1 MTKKILGKYNWNDRI
16 PSYIKLEDLT
26 EKQQYRLMESDT
38 FCMLPWIHLHAWPD
52 GRAYPC
58 CLGKAAHPV
67 GNFKEKSM
75 REIWNDEP
83 MRQMR
88 RNMLADLPC
97 KECSDC
103 YEQEAYGF
111 ASMRN
116 NSNKNFGQH
125 IGEVDLTLPDG
136 SLPDFKLHYWD
147 VRFSNICQ
155 LKCRSCG
162 SIFSS
167 RWYDD
172 DVKLWGKELRP
183 RVQFAGRH
191 EEDVW
196 EQMQEHIP
204 HLDQIYFAGG
214 EPLIMEEHNRILKL
228 LIEKGNTDVRLIYN
242 TNLNDLRYKKE
253 SVLDL
258 WKQFPNVCVAASL
271 DDMGDRAEIIRSG
284 TDWAQVEQNMRD
296 LKRECPHIDFMISP
310 TLSAMNIWNFTKFHR
325 YMVEQGFIRAQDFNL
340 NILQSPEAYRIDILP
355 ADIKEKFKRDF
366 EEHIKWLEPQDII
379 QRAVGGFNGA
389 IEFMMATDNSHLL
402 EKFWNLV
409 DDLDGVRN
417 EKLIDVVP
425 ELEQILKYNKHN
437 KELIEQ
443 ATFIESYNNVADP
456 SWPKI
461 SSKEDF
467 EILPKEI
474 QQKVTELQTA
484 DAETIKRNTFIESY
498 NNVADPIWPKIST
511 VEEFYNLNE
520 AIQKEVI
527 EVFKIIPPDL

>member
-1 MTKKILGKYNWNDRI
+1 MSKILGKYNWNDRV

-26 EKQQYRLMESDT
+26 DQQRYRLMDSDF

-58 CLGKAAHPV
+58 CLGVARHPV

-83 MRQMR
+83 MREMR
-88 RNMLADLPC
+88 KNMLEDRPC
-97 KECSDC
+97 QECGDC
-103 YEQEAYGF
+103 YEQEAAGF

-116 NSNKNFGQH
+116 NSNKNFGQL
-125 IGEVDLTLPDG
+125 IDRVDQTLPDG
-136 SLPDFKLHYWD
+136 TMPNFELHYWD

-204 HLDQIYFAGG
+204 HLEQIYFAGG

-228 LIEKGNTDVRLIYN
+228 LIEKGNTNVRLIYN
-242 TNLNDLRYKKE
+242 TNLNDLNYKRE

-258 WKQFPNVCVAASL
+258 WKHFPNVCVAASL
-271 DDMGDRAEIIRSG
+271 DDMGERAEIIRSG
-284 TDWAQVEQNMRD
+284 TNWTKVEQNIRD

-310 TLSAMNIWNFTKFHR
+310 TLSMMNIWNFTRFHR
-325 YMVEQGFIRAQDFNL
+325 YMVESGFIEAKDFNL
-340 NILQSPEAYRIDILP
+340 NILQGPQDYRIDMLP
-355 ADIKEKFKRDF
+355 PDLKQQFKKDF
-366 EEHIKWLEPQDII
+366 EDHIKWLEPIDTIE
-379 QRAVGGFNGA
+379 RAVGGFRGA
-389 IEFMMATDNSHLL
+389 IEFMMATDNQHLL
-402 EKFWNLV
+402 PEFWRTV
-409 DDLDGVRN
+409 DDLDWCRN
-417 EKLIDVVP
+417 ERLMDVVP
-425 ELEQILKYNKHN
+425 ELQAIEQYRPESTRMPADRQHRILK
-437 KELIEQ
+437 Q
-443 ATFIESYNNVADP
+443 V
-456 SWPKI
+456 
-461 SSKEDF
+461 
-467 EILPKEI
+467 
-474 QQKVTELQTA
+474 
-484 DAETIKRNTFIESY
+484 
-498 NNVADPIWPKIST
+498 
-511 VEEFYNLNE
+511 
-520 AIQKEVI
+520 
-527 EVFKIIPPDL
+527 

>member
-1 MTKKILGKYNWNDRI
+1 MSEKKIIGKYNWNNRV
-16 PSYIKLEDLT
+16 PSYIKLEALT
-26 EKQQYRLMESDT
+26 EQQQHRLMESET

-67 GNFKEKSM
+67 GNFKEKPM
-75 REIWNDEP
+75 REIWNDAP

-88 RNMLADLPC
+88 LNMLEDKPC
-97 KECSDC
+97 VECGDC
-103 YEQEAYGF
+103 YEQESYGF

-125 IGEVDLTLPDG
+125 IAEVDATLPDG

-172 DVKLWGKELRP
+172 DVKLNNGKPLRP

-228 LIEKGNTDVRLIYN
+228 LIEKGNTNVRLIYN

-258 WKQFPNVCVAASL
+258 WKHFPNVCVAASL

-284 TDWAQVEQNMRD
+284 TDWAKVEQNIRD

-310 TLSAMNIWNFTKFHR
+310 TLSLMNVWKFVEFHR
-325 YMVEQGFIRAQDFNL
+325 YMVESGFIQAKDFNL
-340 NILQSPEAYRIDILP
+340 NILQGPAEYRIDVLP
-355 ADIKEKFKRDF
+355 LEIKLELKEKF
-366 EEHIKWLEPQDII
+366 EQHIEWLKPLDTIE
-379 QRAVGGFNGA
+379 RAVGGFKGA
-389 IEFMMATDNSHLL
+389 IEFMMATDNSKLL
-402 EKFWNLV
+402 TDFWEITS
-409 DDLDGVRN
+409 DLDWSRD
-417 EKLIDVVP
+417 ERLINAVP
-425 ELEQILKYNKHN
+425 ELERILKYKPAH
-437 KELIEQ
+437 
-443 ATFIESYNNVADP
+443 TRV
-456 SWPKI
+456 
-461 SSKEDF
+461 
-467 EILPKEI
+467 
-474 QQKVTELQTA
+474 
-484 DAETIKRNTFIESY
+484 
-498 NNVADPIWPKIST
+498 
-511 VEEFYNLNE
+511 
-520 AIQKEVI
+520 
-527 EVFKIIPPDL
+527 